1 MGDYFN
7 NSGDNGLG
15 QKSRDRSRHD
25 GYISKVEPTGFA
37 VMSQETSQG
46 RAQIF
51 WSEQQE
57 NWSLPL
63 LIRGE
68 L

>member
-15 QKSRDRSRHD
+15 QNGRDRSRHD
-25 GYISKVEPTGFA
+25 GYILKAEPTGFA

-46 RAQIF
+46 
-51 WSEQQE
+51 
-57 NWSLPL
+57 
-63 LIRGE
+63 
-68 L
+68 